1 MSTKLGKAKRMHK
14 ITLKDCLDHPIWV
27 NTYDEKNYDEEY
39 ERPVLSSTANVTR
52 ELVTMYTP
60 AITCKVEGQDVHAVG
75 QYAHKHGDL
84 FAIAMWIKNKW
95 QGPEDIKGL
104 KTPLTLIA
112 IPKILGQ
119 EGVRFVLKRATDPTA
134 KRLA

>member
-1 MSTKLGKAKRMHK
+1 MSTKLGKAKHMNK

-27 NTYDEKNYDEEY
+27 NTYDEKNYDEEH

-60 AITCKVEGQDVHAVG
+60 AITCKVEGEDLHAVG
-75 QYAHKHGDL
+75 QYDHKRGTL
-84 FAIAMWIKNKW
+84 FAMAMWIKNKW
-95 QGPEDIKGL
+95 QGLEDVRGL

-119 EGVRFVLKRATDPTA
+119 ENVKFVLKRASDITA
-134 KRLA
+134 KRVA